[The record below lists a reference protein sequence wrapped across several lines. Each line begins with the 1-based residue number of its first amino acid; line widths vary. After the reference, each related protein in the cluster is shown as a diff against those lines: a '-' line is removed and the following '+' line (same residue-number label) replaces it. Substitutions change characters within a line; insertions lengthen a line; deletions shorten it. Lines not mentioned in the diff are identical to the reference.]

1 MRGYSKRQP
10 LKLVLLVLGGMMLWA
25 DYSALAQE
33 EGAEDLEMEM
43 YFAPAETVTSA
54 ARHSQPLEL
63 SPSAVSV
70 LTREDIET
78 SGARS
83 LPEVLRLVPNM
94 DINMVKPLWY
104 TIGIRG
110 LTYITSDTMLLL
122 VDGRDVTFEFF
133 GFPMWTVQHFSLD
146 DVERIE
152 VIRGPGSAL
161 YGSNAYAGVVNVITR
176 KPGDAPRALVSVR
189 GGEHGQLELA
199 GRGSAKIG
207 PLALAVSA
215 GLEREDMWTA
225 RDVSGREVSRGRLIG
240 TIDLGS
246 GNSLQIDTGVY
257 DGKGRFYTNLGDT
270 TVNDGKSVYALARL
284 DLDDLTIETY
294 YDMWVFDLDFG
305 YELIFPELNNLKLAE
320 VPNTVARIDKFVTS
334 AQHSLEL
341 VANRLTYGVEY
352 VFNRYHSEVLVD
364 PVLIEHRVGVYAQDE
379 LDLQTLLKHLGHDD
393 FIPLSITAGVRFDYN
408 SITEYE
414 FSPRAAVV
422 LSPAANHTI
431 RLGYAH
437 AFQKPTLFESSLEVR
452 LENPIDPGL
461 KSMSMANP
469 DLRNE
474 TIDSLELG
482 YRTSFAEGRFVLRV
496 DLAYNWY
503 RDSIWFTLDP
513 DAMEYI
519 QVGGLRIPRLN
530 GPGFNFQNTRGSDGY
545 NVEIETVCLP
555 TKNSRLFFQAG
566 YRQVFENG
574 SGKFGEGEPVWRLAA
589 GADLSGEA
597 GWTVSLRA
605 FYTSAFDLSF
615 AGPAGRLSG
624 RLIERVPAWWRLN
637 ARVAWAFLHQ
647 PFKASAGI
655 EAFDL
660 LGFKFREFAGL
671 AQSNDFDFAGERSG
685 RRILL
690 FIQGEI

>member
-1 MRGYSKRQP
+1 MRGYRRRRS
-10 LKLVLLVLGGMMLWA
+10 LDLILLVLGAMLWA
-25 DYSALAQE
+25 DNPALAQE
-33 EGAEDLEMEM
+33 EGEEDLEMQM
-43 YFAPAETVTSA
+43 YFAPAETITSA
-54 ARHSQPLEL
+54 ARHIQPLEL

-70 LTREDIET
+70 LTREDIVA
-78 SGARS
+78 SGART
-83 LPEVLRLVPNM
+83 LPEALRLIPNM

-133 GFPMWTVQHFSLD
+133 GFPMWTVQHFSMD

-176 KPGDAPRALVSVR
+176 KPGDTPRAMASLR
-189 GGEHGQLELA
+189 GGEHGQFELE
-199 GRGSAKIG
+199 GRGSAVFG
-207 PLALAVSA
+207 PLALAISG
-215 GLEREDMWTA
+215 GLEREDMWTS
-225 RDVSGREVSRGRLIG
+225 RDVSGREVSRGRLVG
-240 TIDLGS
+240 SIDLG
-246 GNSLQIDTGVY
+246 GENSLRIDTGIY

-270 TVNDGKSVYALARL
+270 TVRDGKSIYALACL
-284 DLDDLTIETY
+284 DLGDLSIQTY
-294 YDMWVFDLDFG
+294 YDLWMFDLDFG
-305 YELIFPELNNLKLAE
+305 FKLIYPPLNNLKLAE
-320 VPNTVARIDKFVTS
+320 VPSTVARIDKFVTS
-334 AQHSLEL
+334 AQHSLEF

-364 PVLIEHRVGVYAQDE
+364 PLMIEHRFGVYAQDE
-379 LDLQTLLKHLGHDD
+379 LDLKTLMKRLGNDD
-393 FIPLSITAGVRFDYN
+393 FMPLSLTAGLRFDYN

-414 FSPRAAVV
+414 FSPRAALV
-422 LSPAANHTI
+422 LSPGANHTI

-437 AFQKPTLFESSLEVR
+437 AFQKPTLFESSLSVR

-461 KSMSMANP
+461 TSLSMANP
-469 DLRNE
+469 NLRNE

-482 YRTSFAEGRFVLRV
+482 YRASFADGRFVLRV

-513 DAMEYI
+513 NAMEYI

-530 GPGFNFQNTRGSDGY
+530 GPGFNFQNTAGSDGY
-545 NVEIETVCLP
+545 DVEIETIYLP
-555 TKNSRLFFQAG
+555 TKKSRLFFQAG
-566 YRQVFENG
+566 YRQLFENG
-574 SGKFGEGEPVWRLAA
+574 SGKFGEGEPVWRMAA

-597 GWTVSLRA
+597 GWTISLRA
-605 FYTSAFDLSF
+605 FYCSAFDISF
-615 AGPAGRLSG
+615 SSPAGSLAG
-624 RLIERVPAWWRLN
+624 RVFERVPAWWRLN
-637 ARVAWAFLHQ
+637 ARVAWAFMHQ
-647 PFKASAGI
+647 PFKVSTGI

-660 LGFKFREFAGL
+660 LGFKFREFGGL
-671 AQSNDFDFAGERSG
+671 TQDNNFDFAGERSG